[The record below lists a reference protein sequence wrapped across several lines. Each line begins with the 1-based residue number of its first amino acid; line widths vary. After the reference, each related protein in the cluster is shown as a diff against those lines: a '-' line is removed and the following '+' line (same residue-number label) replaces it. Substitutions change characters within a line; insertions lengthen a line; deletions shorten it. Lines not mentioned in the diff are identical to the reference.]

1 MLLIYHLL
9 RGTRFHSS
17 QICWEFGWCGWM
29 LEILGK
35 LVRFENQPCSAGQL
49 VGWLVGW
56 FLWHLRKKYHLPG
69 TLKNPFEMDVWWF
82 PPTFSCNDSESSE
95 WNNHLKLVVWS
106 SRYDIYMP
114 FCGWSKIIEWHA
126 EQQQQNIQSSRLEV
140 GTWLM
145 KRFISIS
152 NWHLSYTEQSW
163 TLFFVIISHISGRS
177 RVRMTDFFISWIRL
191 EGNHTPLCNSN
202 G

>member
-29 LEILGK
+29 LEILILGGQVFRTS
-35 LVRFENQPCSAGQL
+35 LVQQGSWL
-49 VGWLVGW
+49 VGWLVSLAFEKEISLTW
-56 FLWHLRKKYHLPG
+56 NSQEPN
-69 TLKNPFEMDVWWF
+69 LKWVDGFHGDFHPI
-82 PPTFSCNDSESSE
+82 FSCNGSESSK
-95 WNNHLKLVVWS
+95 WNNHIQLVVWS
-106 SRYDIYMP
+106 SRYYTYMP

-152 NWHLSYTEQSW
+152 N
-163 TLFFVIISHISGRS
+163 
-177 RVRMTDFFISWIRL
+177 
-191 EGNHTPLCNSN
+191 
-202 G
+202 